1 MERSKLLTL
10 LVSTAFLLGM
20 VVATTG
26 CLEEFLDDDE
36 ATTGEIEIIYR
47 SGPNGE
53 DEVVI
58 YLENKTMQKR
68 LGRIPSDAWRT
79 FEGIEPGSYTIFA
92 RNLDGLLLDSR
103 GIDVRE
109 GRTTTVELGW

>member
-58 YLENKTMQKR
+58 YLENEGDPER
-68 LGRIPSDAWRT
+68 LGRIPSDEWRT
-79 FEGIEPGSYTIFA
+79 FEDIEPGNYKIFA

-103 GIDVRE
+103 GVDVRE
-109 GRTTTVELGW
+109 GRTETVELGW